1 MQVETTRIN
10 GLRRKDILVFN
21 ATAFSFEINNGKT
34 LLLIPI
40 KIYILSSLGEAL
52 INVHLTSYK
61 SRQTFYLYLDLEL
74 TVAT

>member
-1 MQVETTRIN
+1 M
-10 GLRRKDILVFN
+10 LKPYF
-21 ATAFSFEINNGKT
+21 
-34 LLLIPI
+34 LLPI

>member
-1 MQVETTRIN
+1 MV
-10 GLRRKDILVFN
+10 KPYF
-21 ATAFSFEINNGKT
+21 
-34 LLLIPI
+34 LLPI
-40 KIYILSSLGEAL
+40 KIYILSYLGEAL